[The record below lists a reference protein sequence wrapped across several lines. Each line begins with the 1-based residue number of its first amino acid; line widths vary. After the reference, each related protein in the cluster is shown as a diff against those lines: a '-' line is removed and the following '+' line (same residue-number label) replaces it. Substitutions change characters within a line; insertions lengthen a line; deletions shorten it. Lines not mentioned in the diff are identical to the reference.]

1 VEKLHQDAVQGKLR
15 TKRRD
20 RGIGFDEDSDN
31 DEEDEHN
38 RRIRRG
44 MNKKRKIDGDTL
56 EDLGK
61 WYSRYKSIFGVN
73 RLPFYRTKRR
83 NQSIL

>member
-1 VEKLHQDAVQGKLR
+1 MHREHEDEDDKKLEKLHQDAIDGKFR
-15 TKRRD
+15 IKRRD
-20 RGIGFDEDSDN
+20 RGIGFDEDSDD
-31 DEEDEHN
+31 DEEDENN

-61 WYSRYKSIFGVN
+61 
-73 RLPFYRTKRR
+73 
-83 NQSIL
+83 